1 MNNQY
6 QCLYCTLG
14 KHYSLPNPLSPG
26 TPLFD
31 PKLSEQWIKSV
42 ENFNHLLAP
51 LLPKQIENNPQQDQD
66 PFEQELSHTILKMR
80 RLLRES
86 MGDDVDIAS
95 KLKSIANN
103 SQQFKRALVAWV
115 SFIDTLLG
123 SANQRHGANEHHI
136 TTREVKASVRLLY
149 RSRRFNI
156 AHIPNW
162 LKPIIID
169 MTVSFSVDVIRLIAK
184 RHGLWDVSKPP
195 KISWL
200 RKSFNFIWRSWLK
213 LLTPAILTFSQ
224 IYRWCSNLYWKSV
237 RLSPEVLAAIA
248 EVEKESFLFNS
259 PGNTHSTDKQ
269 NETEE
274 ALDWVQQNRPKILAF
289 IELILAAVHEAERLH
304 HLSGKEKKR
313 YATRLILAVL
323 DDMGIKLQQGL
334 MTSVI
339 THSIDSGIEVF
350 VHMFRK
356 HGVFSKTSMTTPE
369 TT

>member
-1 MNNQY
+1 MNDQY

-14 KHYSLPNPLSPG
+14 KHYSLPNPLLPSK
-26 TPLFD
+26 PLFD
-31 PKLSEQWIKSV
+31 PALSEQWVKTV
-42 ENFNHLLAP
+42 EKFNHLLAP
-51 LLPKQIENNPQQDQD
+51 LLPNPTDTNPQQD
-66 PFEQELSHTILKMR
+66 PLEQELSHTILKMR

-103 SQQFKRALVAWV
+103 GQQFKRALVAWV

-169 MTVSFSVDVIRLIAK
+169 MTVSFSVDVIRLIAE
-184 RHGLWDVSKPP
+184 RHGLWDVSKPH
-195 KISWL
+195 KVSWL

-213 LLTPAILTFSQ
+213 LLAPAILTFSR
-224 IYRWCSNLYWKSV
+224 IYQWCSNRYWKSV

-259 PGNTHSTDKQ
+259 PDDSHPTDK
-269 NETEE
+269 EAEE

-289 IELILAAVHEAERLH
+289 IELILAAVHEAERLQ

-313 YATRLILAVL
+313 YATGLILAVL
-323 DDMGIKLQQGL
+323 DDMGFKLQQGL
-334 MTSVI
+334 MASVI

-356 HGVFSKTSMTTPE
+356 HGVFSNPTATAQVTT
-369 TT
+369 